1 MFAYT
6 PSGRAVCRR
15 RCAIFLVALNYLKQS
30 SATAQPDRHILT
42 REDRG
47 VLALNAKASLEQL
60 PPIEEEPPHTFVREA
75 TTDTRLRTDF
85 TAAAAVIRKSLDA
98 ACRALGKLEARI
110 DSSQG
115 IDAAEFS
122 VYEDA
127 LVAWRANHP
136 GEQPACRV
144 KQLNDGLCK
153 DAALFADMLWSTEG
167 GSVWDSRI
175 RELMLHEM
183 NTTECQSFTKT
194 PAPYFWNPA
203 IPSAAAATAAT
214 PSIHEFSSST
224 EKTLPEGDLSDLE
237 ELVRDPDYD
246 ALYARAGHL
255 AAAFGPPEGRWQLR
269 PEGRFRMER
278 VQHLHDLRVLRKA
291 VPSMDIAGLRQILT
305 FGGGSGDSVAMLFDL
320 GYEGTHLVYDH
331 PAMLLVQRLWLRYS
345 GVPVVLGEDMLASP
359 GTVKKKIVLESS
371 LGQKI
376 FSHVDSAK
384 DNDSLFRS
392 TTYFTQEDVTSF
404 EKIRPVIKNFGLIQ
418 FAFQPK
424 RNAVDTSEYLHR
436 FVDEDL
442 SQTHNVLT
450 WQAKKRHG
458 NGGNGEVFHFLA
470 VLKNRGPVACL
481 KELNCMPSTLHPTLG
496 RRGNVKMEE
505 VPVKSQAGRAIIW
518 GMVVA
523 LLLLVS
529 DA

>member
-6 PSGRAVCRR
+6 PLCPAVCRR
-15 RCAIFLVALNYLKQS
+15 RCAIFLLALAYFEQS
-30 SATAQPDRHILT
+30 SATVQPDRHILT
-42 REDRG
+42 RADRG

-60 PPIEEEPPHTFVREA
+60 PPIEEETPHAFVREA

-115 IDAAEFS
+115 AEPAEFS

-127 LVAWRANHP
+127 LDAWRASHP

-144 KQLNDGLCK
+144 KQLSDGLCK
-153 DAALFADMLWSTEG
+153 DAAQFAEMLWSTEG

-183 NTTECQSFTKT
+183 NTTECQSFATT
-194 PAPYFWNPA
+194 PAPYFWNPS
-203 IPSAAAATAAT
+203 IPSARAATAAT
-214 PSIHEFSSST
+214 PNIHELGSGT
-224 EKTLPEGDLSDLE
+224 GTLPDSDLSDLE
-237 ELVRDPDYD
+237 ELVHDPDYE

-255 AAAFGPPEGRWQLR
+255 AASFGPPEGRWQLR

-278 VQHLHDLRVLRKA
+278 VEHLHDLRVLRKA

-320 GYEGTHLVYDH
+320 GYAGTHLVYDH

-359 GTVKKKIVLESS
+359 ETVKKKIVLESS

-376 FSHVDSAK
+376 FSHVDSSK

-458 NGGNGEVFHFLA
+458 NGASGGEVFHFLA

-481 KELNCMPSTLHPTLG
+481 KELNCMPSTIHPTLG
-496 RRGNVKMEE
+496 RRGNVKMDE
-505 VPVKSQAGRAIIW
+505 VPVKSHAGRAIIW
-518 GMVVA
+518 GVAVA
-523 LLLLVS
+523 LMWLVS